1 MKLANKRS
9 KDNLSSRKIEIYNK
23 NADIIAYWRRNPC
36 IAAEDLL
43 GVKLLDAQ
51 KYILNQTWISQYNVW
66 ACSRNF
72 GKSFLGSII
81 MMLKWLLFEG
91 QAIYIIG
98 SVGSQ
103 SIECFKKVE
112 DLAMQRIQSSKSLKD
127 IFANETVKSPACK
140 TGFVHNPASHTV
152 FSYNDSGIWTLNG
165 DPSNIRSKRA
175 SFVFF

>member
-1 MKLANKRS
+1 MKPANKRS
-9 KDNLSSRKIEIYNK
+9 KQVLSSRKIDIYNK
-23 NADIIAYWRRNPC
+23 NAELIAYWRRNPC

-43 GVKLLDAQ
+43 GIKLLDAQ
-51 KYILNQTWISQYNVW
+51 KYILNMTWNSQYSVW

-91 QAIYIIG
+91 QAIYIVG

-103 SIECFKKVE
+103 SIECFKKLE
-112 DLAMQRIQSSKSLKD
+112 DIAMRRIQSIKSLKD

-140 TGFVHNPASHTV
+140 TGFV
-152 FSYNDSGIWTLNG
+152 
-165 DPSNIRSKRA
+165 
-175 SFVFF
+175 